1 MEELPSRLTAAIE
14 KRKDHIDPTHQGGI
28 RLFNGFYESSQDVTV
43 DLYGNT
49 AVITNQTRPPVPLPP
64 MEDILLDSLPWLNC
78 VLLKTRHAT
87 APCDRRGVIL
97 RGSNP
102 ADLIIENGVSYALDL
117 TLNQDASFYLDTRN
131 LRAWL
136 KAHTAGW
143 QVLNAF
149 AYTGS
154 LGAAALAGGA
164 QRVVQLDR
172 SRQFLNIARR
182 TYALN
187 HFPIR
192 RDDFLCRDFFPA
204 VGAMRRNGA
213 QFDCVLLDAPFFSE
227 TSGGRVDLENRS
239 DRLINKLRPLVRDGG
254 RLIAINN
261 ALFLSGAD
269 YMHQLEAL
277 GADGY
282 LELEEIIP
290 VPEDITGYP
299 ESIVRQPP
307 MDPSP
312 FNHPTKIAV
321 LKVSRKTG

>member
-1 MEELPSRLTAAIE
+1 MEKLPSRLIAAIE
-14 KRKDHIDPTHQGGI
+14 KRKDRIDPTHQGAI
-28 RLFNGFYESSQDVTV
+28 RLFNGFYESSHDVTV

-49 AVITNQTRPPVPLPP
+49 AVITNHARPPDPLPP
-64 MEDILLDSLPWLNC
+64 LEDPLLDALLWLEC
-78 VLLKTRHAT
+78 VLLKTRHA
-87 APCDRRGVIL
+87 AEPGDRRGAIVH
-97 RGSNP
+97 GSSP
-102 ADLIIENGVSYALDL
+102 ADLIIENGVSYALEL
-117 TLNQDASFYLDTRN
+117 TLNQDASFYIDTRN

-136 KAHTAGW
+136 KEHASGW

-154 LGAAALAGGA
+154 LGAAALAGNA
-164 QRVVQLDR
+164 KRVVQLDR
-172 SRQFLNIARR
+172 NRQFLDLARR
-182 TYALN
+182 TYAVN
-187 HFPIR
+187 HFPIHR
-192 RDDFLCRDFFPA
+192 EDFLCRDFFPA
-204 VGAMRRNGA
+204 VGAMRREGA

-227 TSGGRVDLENRS
+227 TPGGRVDLENQPE
-239 DRLINKLRPLVRDGG
+239 RLINKLRPLVRDGG

-269 YMHQLEAL
+269 YINQLEEL

-299 ESIVRQPP
+299 ETILRRPP
-307 MDPSP
+307 VDPAP

-321 LKVSRKTG
+321 LKISRKIG